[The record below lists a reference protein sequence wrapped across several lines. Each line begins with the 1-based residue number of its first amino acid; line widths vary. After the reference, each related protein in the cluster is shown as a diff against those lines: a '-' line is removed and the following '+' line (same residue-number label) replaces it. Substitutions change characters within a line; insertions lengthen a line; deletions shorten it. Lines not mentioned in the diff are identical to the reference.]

1 MYCSQDLD
9 LCHFSHLSPPKCK
22 FLLLTSNYIYG
33 GGGVI
38 IDLKRNEALVNRVTK
53 GGIFL
58 FATFFIR
65 VKKGKIWGVSSYPPF
80 PPPSCLL
87 PPRWNH
93 AMSLC
98 EESLTLY
105 LVWYLVSSHS
115 WIIITHWGSET
126 FSVISLTSMFI
137 IMIGIP
143 RTSTINKILVRV
155 EKARLSHG
163 RKFSW

>member
-22 FLLLTSNYIYG
+22 FLLLTSNYIY

-65 VKKGKIWGVSSYPPF
+65 VKKGKNMRGVVLPPL
-80 PPPSCLL
+80 PPSCLL

-115 WIIITHWGSET
+115 WIIITHWGSEI

>member
-22 FLLLTSNYIYG
+22 FLW

-38 IDLKRNEALVNRVTK
+38 IDLKRNEALVNKVTK

-65 VKKGKIWGVSSYPPF
+65 VKKGKNMRGVVLPPL
-80 PPPSCLL
+80 PPSCLL